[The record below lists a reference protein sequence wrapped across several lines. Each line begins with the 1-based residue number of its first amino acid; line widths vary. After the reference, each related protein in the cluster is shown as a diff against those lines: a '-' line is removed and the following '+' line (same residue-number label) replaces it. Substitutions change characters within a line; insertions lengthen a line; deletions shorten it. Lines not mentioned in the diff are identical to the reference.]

1 MSSKSIFSFTKF
13 PQCYTWTKSETA
25 CQRNSTSLI
34 WKFTKDYRKDLV
46 MELYFCK
53 FTVHLHLLENVCVI
67 NLVKW
72 LRLKR
77 RLGYISEWKIKTID
91 LQTIFFSMSAK
102 NWQLHFLISFW
113 SLSRYFAIRCVTRG
127 GRGQVSPALF
137 QKYEKSA
144 LILGKNVLILVI
156 YGLNFS
162 FKMQFLRVSRN
173 KTGDF
178 SLRGKIYFSC
188 CTGLFI
194 KMP

>member
-25 CQRNSTSLI
+25 RQRNSTSLI

-77 RLGYISEWKIKTID
+77 RLGYISEWKIRTID

-127 GRGQVSPALF
+127 GRGA
-137 QKYEKSA
+137 
-144 LILGKNVLILVI
+144 
-156 YGLNFS
+156 GLPSSFSKIWKKCPNF
-162 FKMQFLRVSRN
+162 
-173 KTGDF
+173 G
-178 SLRGKIYFSC
+178 
-188 CTGLFI
+188 
-194 KMP
+194 